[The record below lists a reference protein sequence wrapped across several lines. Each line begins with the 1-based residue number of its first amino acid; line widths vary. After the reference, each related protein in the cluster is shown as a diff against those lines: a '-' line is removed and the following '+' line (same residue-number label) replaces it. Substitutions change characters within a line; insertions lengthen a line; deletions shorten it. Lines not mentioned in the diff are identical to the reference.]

1 MSEDQKIKLCKKLA
15 KIEKLIS
22 DAQTRIYKFTSI
34 LNIMDSILDRERET
48 LKDLYSRYIK
58 EEENDEKN

>member
-58 EEENDEKN
+58 EENDEKN